1 MRTLFFL
8 FCCLWGFV
16 GLEAQN
22 VQFRIGGGLATH
34 YGHAEAVGAFKVG
47 LGYEIEFD
55 QHWTLTPA
63 VSFYA
68 KGWKDKNRLV
78 NVFDNEGNQLF
89 DEETGAPLRSVC
101 TQSAAQ
107 NYIEVPL
114 LLSYYWRTGPARY
127 VVLSAGP
134 YVAYGVGGK
143 QKTKGNTE
151 LEGAQKL
158 YYERQTFDIEGTHR
172 FDAGLQ
178 AMVGYQFAS
187 GLLLGV
193 EADFGLARF
202 NRAGRRNL
210 SGLLTLGYRL

>member
-1 MRTLFFL
+1 M
-8 FCCLWGFV
+8 
-16 GLEAQN
+16 
-22 VQFRIGGGLATH
+22 
-34 YGHAEAVGAFKVG
+34 
-47 LGYEIEFD
+47 
-55 QHWTLTPA
+55 
-63 VSFYA
+63 
-68 KGWKDKNRLV
+68 
-78 NVFDNEGNQLF
+78 
-89 DEETGAPLRSVC
+89 
-101 TQSAAQ
+101 AAQ
-107 NYIEVPL
+107 IFIEVPL

-127 VVLSAGP
+127 VVFSAGP

-178 AMVGYQFAS
+178 AMVGYQFSS

-202 NRAGRRNL
+202 NRTGRRNL